1 MRIIL
6 FNLHSDI
13 ILKKALEKTDVGIKI
28 NGLHINNLRYAE
40 ETVYAESMEELQQFL
55 NNVRD
60 VSKEMVLNIDASKT
74 KFMVCSR
81 EPHGNAHLDVNE
93 KRIQSENSNT

>member
-1 MRIIL
+1 
-6 FNLHSDI
+6 
-13 ILKKALEKTDVGIKI
+13 
-28 NGLHINNLRYAE
+28 
-40 ETVYAESMEELQQFL
+40 MEELQQFL